1 MSRQRGASPELVAL
15 VPSPRFMPPDWKPP
29 APAWSASFAQQ
40 ATPVVMA
47 YFGTQIQPPDSQQ
60 IGDMLRHFL
69 DGPDAPANV
78 ESATYAD
85 RAGFRTR
92 LVSAYW
98 TDPTRYE
105 RWQESS
111 GFAVWWNDPARLH
124 GRHGYFR
131 EALKVSPDRFEI
143 IFSLNC
149 QVGVANIGGCPVV
162 GPIREHNYWGSM
174 RDRILTSAD
183 NELRSAYGE
192 QLPQLGTHS
201 TAHRRLRVTVPE
213 NLAVIRSGQD
223 WTNCAGSE
231 LAQFTESV
239 QPALLEGMNFLRDHP
254 DETGCC
260 DLRFAEE
267 TGNDGSP
274 LQKTF
279 GLGYFLTLGHLEKWA
294 STHPTH
300 LAIFARFLTMVREY
314 GKDLKLKLWHEV
326 SVLPSEG
333 QIFEYLNC
341 HHDTGLLPYFPSTE
355 ITKQD

>member
-1 MSRQRGASPELVAL
+1 MSRQPAGSAELVAL
-15 VPSPRFMPPDWKPP
+15 APSPRFMPPDWKPP

-47 YFGTQIQPPDSQQ
+47 YFGTQIKPPDPPR
-60 IGDMLRHFL
+60 IGDTLRKFL

-78 ESATYAD
+78 ESAAYAD

-92 LVSAYW
+92 LLSAYW
-98 TDPTRYE
+98 TDPARYE
-105 RWQESS
+105 RWQTSS

-124 GRHGYFR
+124 DREGYFR
-131 EALKVSPDRFEI
+131 EIIQVSPDRFET
-143 IFSLNC
+143 IFSLTC
-149 QVGVANIGGCPVV
+149 QVGVANSGGCPVV

-174 RDRILTSAD
+174 RDRILISGD

-192 QLPQLGTHS
+192 QLPHLGTHS

-223 WTNCAGSE
+223 WTDCAESE
-231 LAQFTESV
+231 LAQLNKSV

-267 TGNDGSP
+267 TDDSGSP
-274 LQKTF
+274 LKKTF

-300 LAIFARFLTMVREY
+300 LA
-314 GKDLKLKLWHEV
+314 
-326 SVLPSEG
+326 G
-333 QIFEYLNC
+333 QVFEYLNC
-341 HHDTGLLPYFPSTE
+341 HPETGLLTYFPTTE
-355 ITKQD
+355 ITKQG